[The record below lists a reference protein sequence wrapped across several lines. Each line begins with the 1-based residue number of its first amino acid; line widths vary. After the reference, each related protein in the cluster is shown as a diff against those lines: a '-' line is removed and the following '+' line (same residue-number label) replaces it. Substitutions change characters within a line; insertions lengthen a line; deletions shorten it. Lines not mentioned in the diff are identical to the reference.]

1 MVFDFQEHRAHD
13 YRSLIRRW
21 RALAR
26 RIGLPMRRYCTADG
40 FDLYCLR
47 SPALK
52 QTGGIYLSAGIHGDE
67 PAGTEGLLFWAN
79 LMGSALLDLPVIC
92 FPCLNPWGL
101 IHNRR
106 SDADGNDLNR
116 SYHKQ
121 DLERI
126 VTQLQII
133 EKLSF
138 RLAMCLHED
147 YDAQG
152 VYLYEVPGYPQKI
165 GPELI
170 AAAGYYL
177 PVDLRFRIEGRRA
190 RQGVIAR
197 RPRLLQQLPFMPEA
211 GVLVRHHGARAIT
224 FETPSEYDLAAR
236 VQAHAAVIHRAIE
249 LVS

>member
-1 MVFDFQEHRAHD
+1 MVFDFQEHRVHD
-13 YRSLIRRW
+13 YRALIRRW

-26 RIGLPMRRYCTADG
+26 RIGLPMKRYCTADG
-40 FDLYCLR
+40 FDLYYLR

-52 QTGGIYLSAGIHGDE
+52 ETDGIYLSAGIHGDE
-67 PAGTEGLLFWAN
+67 PGGSEGLLFWAN
-79 LMGSALLDLPVIC
+79 LMGTALLDLPVIC

-106 SDADGNDLNR
+106 SDSDGNDLNR
-116 SYHKQ
+116 IYHRQ

-126 VTQLQII
+126 VTQRKII
-133 EKLSF
+133 EKLHF

-152 VYLYEVPGYPQKI
+152 VYLYEVPVYRQKL
-165 GPELI
+165 GPELL

-177 PVDLRFRIEGRRA
+177 PVDLRLRIEGRRA

-197 RPRLLQQLPFMPEA
+197 RLRLLQQLPFMPEA
-211 GVLVRHHGARAIT
+211 GLLARYHSSRTIT

-249 LVS
+249 LIS